1 MTGIPSLPTGLNMWK
16 IGAIIAAIITLIIG
30 GLAVKTQIE
39 NRQLDKQRVELQ
51 KSINDPVTGY
61 VARLTTA
68 QNSVITLK
76 AAVQKQNTEFI
87 RQSNAA
93 KAELARLK
101 RELSVAQAQTKVY
114 QRRVNELLNKPIE
127 GRTPQERYDSVDKL
141 ILEDLA
147 K

>member
-1 MTGIPSLPTGLNMWK
+1 MWK
-16 IGAIIAAIITLIIG
+16 IGAIIAAIVTLIIG

-76 AAVQKQNTEFI
+76 AAVQKQNTEFT

-93 KAELARLK
+93 KVELARLK